1 MRPVALAVRRD
12 RRSTRSRCLRRAAEL
27 GLTCYDLPAEYGGGG
42 FESLRDRCEVIEE
55 LAWGDS
61 PIFWVI
67 AQGGFFA
74 GPLLALGSDEQKQ
87 RWLPPLCGA
96 EPPAC
101 SVAIT
106 EPEHGSDAA
115 AIEATA
121 VRRDGGYV
129 LNGRK
134 KFIGNGHIAD
144 LCIVF
149 ATVEP
154 GSRSR
159 GITAFLVEKDDDGF
173 VRGPRLPKMGSR
185 CFPAAEVAFEDCFV
199 PEDRRLG
206 EEGAGFRGLMWVFD
220 VARVQ
225 LAAGAVGLGR
235 AALELAVDYAKER
248 EAFGR
253 PIHEYQ
259 AVSFRLAD
267 AKLKLD
273 QARLMTHRAAELVRR
288 GRAVLDRGG
297 DGQARGV
304 GGVRLRDLRRRDDA
318 RRRRLHPRLA
328 RPEVVPRREARRDLG
343 RDERHHAPPDRAEPV
358 RLMARDPRYDVLF
371 EPVQLG
377 PVTARNRFFQVPHC
391 NGMGHRDPTAHAVM
405 RGVKAEGGWAVVC
418 TEEVE
423 IHPTSDVGGYIEG
436 RLWDDADIPAHERLV
451 EQVHAHG
458 SLAGI
463 ELVPQR
469 HGRRELLRPDPAAR
483 PVAPAGHR
491 PTSRRRRGR

>member
-1 MRPVALAVRRD
+1 MVQNLPTQPLEFDALRTAAQAFARDEMRPVALQYDESEEYPLDV
-12 RRSTRSRCLRRAAEL
+12 LRRAAAL

-42 FESLRDRCEVIEE
+42 LESLRGRCEVIEE

-74 GPLLALGSDEQKQ
+74 GPLLALGSEEQKR

-96 EPPAC
+96 DPPAC
-101 SVAIT
+101 AVAIT

-134 KFIGNGHIAD
+134 KFIGNGHLAD

-154 GSRSR
+154 GSRSH
-159 GITAFLVEKDDDGF
+159 GITAFLVEHGDDGF

-185 CFPAAEVAFEDCFV
+185 CFPAAEIAFEDCFV

-206 EEGAGFRGLMWVFD
+206 EEGEGFRGLMWVFD

-235 AALELAVDYAKER
+235 AALELAVGYAKER

-253 PIHEYQ
+253 AIHEFQ

-267 AKLKLD
+267 AKLKLE
-273 QARLMTHRAAELVRR
+273 QARLLTHRAAELADA
-288 GRAVLDRGG
+288 GRPFSTEA
-297 DGQARGV
+297 AM
-304 GGVRLRDLRRRDDA
+304 A
-318 RRRRLHPRLA
+318 KLA
-328 RPEVVPRREARRDLG
+328 ASEASVF
-343 RDERHHAPPDRAEPV
+343 ATSA
-358 RLMARDPRYDVLF
+358 
-371 EPVQLG
+371 
-377 PVTARNRFFQVPHC
+377 
-391 NGMGHRDPTAHAVM
+391 AVM
-405 RGVKAEGGWAVVC
+405 TLGGAGYIRDSLAQKWYRDAKLD
-418 TEEVE
+418 E
-423 IHPTSDVGGYIEG
+423 IWDGTSDIM
-436 RLWDDADIPAHERLV
+436 RLLIAR
-451 EQVHAHG
+451 
-458 SLAGI
+458 SLFA
-463 ELVPQR
+463 
-469 HGRRELLRPDPAAR
+469 
-483 PVAPAGHR
+483 
-491 PTSRRRRGR
+491 